1 MEKETLTALK
11 FGQNAANL
19 LKARIQPL
27 PNQSAGPPNL
37 VNYLKSRGD
46 AKMSEANNIVMRT
59 GGIAALPSLP
69 VMPMTQPQIVGNEI
83 NPAQT
88 ALPSLP
94 QTIPTQTGMPAAAP
108 IGQPETTDQLFDK
121 LQREQKSRFKFL

>member
-59 GGIAALPSLP
+59 GGIAALPNLP
-69 VMPMTQPQIVGNEI
+69 VIQQPQIVGNEI

-94 QTIPTQTGMPAAAP
+94 QTIPTQPGMPAAAQ
-108 IGQPETTDQLFDK
+108 IEQPETTDQLFNK
-121 LQREQKSRFKFL
+121 LQQEQKSRFKFL

>member
-1 MEKETLTALK
+1 MADEILTPLT
-11 FGQNAANL
+11 FGQNAKTL
-19 LKARIQPL
+19 LRARIQPA
-27 PNQSAGPPNL
+27 PSQSAGPPNL

-59 GGIAALPSLP
+59 GGIAALPNLP
-69 VMPMTQPQIVGNEI
+69 VIQQPQIVGNEI

-94 QTIPTQTGMPAAAP
+94 QTLPVQPSMAPTAP